1 MNLNYLNDFF
11 TLNKMAFIDSEFSIS
26 SYDDL
31 LSYILDL
38 VSFNILLDY
47 GVNIN
52 LYKLFDIE
60 KEK

>member
-1 MNLNYLNDFF
+1 
-11 TLNKMAFIDSEFSIS
+11 MAFIDSEFSIS

-31 LSYILDL
+31 LNYILDL
-38 VSFNILLDY
+38 IGCNILLDY

>member
-1 MNLNYLNDFF
+1 MDLNYLNDFF
-11 TLNKMAFIDSEFSIS
+11 TLNKMAFVDSEFSIS

-31 LSYILDL
+31 LNYILDL
-38 VSFNILLDY
+38 VSCNILLDY
-47 GVNIN
+47 GVDID

>member
-11 TLNKMAFIDSEFSIS
+11 TLNKKAFLDSEFSIS

-31 LSYILDL
+31 LNYILDL
-38 VSFNILLDY
+38 IGCNILLDY

>member
-1 MNLNYLNDFF
+1 MDLNYLNDFF
-11 TLNKMAFIDSEFSIS
+11 TLNKKAFLDSEFSIS

-31 LSYILDL
+31 LNYILDL
-38 VSFNILLDY
+38 IGCNILLDY

>member
-11 TLNKMAFIDSEFSIS
+11 ISNKKAFLDSEFSIS

-38 VSFNILLDY
+38 VSCNILFDY
-47 GVNIN
+47 GVNID
-52 LYKLFDIE
+52 LYKLFNIK

>member
-1 MNLNYLNDFF
+1 MDLNYLNDFF
-11 TLNKMAFIDSEFSIS
+11 TLNKMAFVDSEFSIS

-38 VSFNILLDY
+38 VSCNILLDY
-47 GVNIN
+47 GVNID

>member
-11 TLNKMAFIDSEFSIS
+11 TLNKKVFLDSEFSIS

-31 LSYILDL
+31 LNYILDL
-38 VSFNILLDY
+38 IGCNILLDY
-47 GVNIN
+47 GVNID

>member
-1 MNLNYLNDFF
+1 MDLNYLNDFF

-47 GVNIN
+47 GVNID

>member
-11 TLNKMAFIDSEFSIS
+11 TLNKKAFLDSEFSIS

-47 GVNIN
+47 GVNID